1 MKKRAFDLFL
11 ALSGI
16 LLLAPLFHLVGLWI
30 RVCDGSPVFFRQ
42 KRVGRGGVPFRMWKY
57 RTMVPGGETRGGLL
71 TVGDDARITAAGR
84 ILRRYKIDE
93 LPQLFNV
100 LSGAMSFVGPRPEVP
115 RYVALYTPEQRRV
128 LEMMPGITDP
138 ASIRFRRE
146 SELLADAG
154 DPEDYYV
161 RVLLPEKIR
170 LNLEYGR
177 RATLSGD
184 LRIILCTLFPG
195 LLPGTP

>member
-11 ALSGI
+11 ALPGI
-16 LLLAPLFHLVGLWI
+16 LLLAPLFHLVALWI

-42 KRVGRGGVPFRMWKY
+42 ERVGRGGVSFRMWKY

-84 ILRRYKIDE
+84 ILRKYKIDE

-100 LSGAMSFVGPRPEVP
+100 LAGTMSFVGPRPEVA

-184 LRIILCTLFPG
+184 LRVILCTLFPG